1 MYGSWKYK
9 WLIKKIK
16 IKNLLIY
23 TFYWSAIVENIENSE
38 SSKWN
43 DQLMNVSNNSF
54 MKPGNSQSA
63 NFLSNRNKT
72 YQLISW
78 HIHSSYILI
87 IYLTINT
94 TYLHATIYSM
104 YNIFATHILYN
115 IWMQDKLCFCLCL
128 K

>member
-78 HIHSSYILI
+78 HIHSFILHPYYIP
-87 IYLTINT
+87 YNQ
-94 TYLHATIYSM
+94 
-104 YNIFATHILYN
+104 YNILACNNLQHVQHICNTHPIQY
-115 IWMQDKLCFCLCL
+115 MDAR
-128 K
+128 